1 MSYNDVYRL
10 RFKTFKD
17 VREIIAHTK
26 PYRGSTNIYPLGE
39 RRYNDRTFVFK
50 GDHVVIRYGSIDL
63 LKFHE
68 DDSIEF
74 TRGSYYGGMNMML
87 SAFLYPNVVHCNIR
101 MGGDVITGADNM
113 HPIFKGLRIY
123 LENLKLHP
131 TVTYNYRYKILNR
144 TKTKV
149 IRKQWEERFKTVKA
163 FFLVGDSEQM
173 IKEYHTSDCRLSI
186 QNMTFDGDTYLQFLC
201 IAGDSGY
208 VRQRSTSWGNR
219 NFSLDKDR
227 EAIFKKVREK
237 FLDHL
242 YLQQE
247 DVFEWKEVEIGKRP
261 PLGNRGVE
269 VNYTIKEAI

>member
-1 MSYNDVYRL
+1 MSYNDVYKL

-26 PYRGSTNIYPLGE
+26 PYRGSTNIYPLGA

-50 GDHVVIRYGSIDL
+50 GDHIVIRYGSIDL

-74 TRGSYYGGMNMML
+74 TRDSYYGGMNMML

-173 IKEYHTSDCRLSI
+173 IKESKSPDCRG
-186 QNMTFDGDTYLQFLC
+186 QCKT
-201 IAGDSGY
+201 
-208 VRQRSTSWGNR
+208 
-219 NFSLDKDR
+219 
-227 EAIFKKVREK
+227 
-237 FLDHL
+237 
-242 YLQQE
+242 
-247 DVFEWKEVEIGKRP
+247 
-261 PLGNRGVE
+261 
-269 VNYTIKEAI
+269 